1 MQKFK
6 YYSCILIFIFFGI
19 HKTIGQTKES
29 QNLNLS
35 IGYGITVP
43 YDETDINGSGFFA
56 HGEYIFNL
64 KKWIDLR
71 PYAGLILTYEDSNNE
86 IYKTT
91 SKALLIG
98 GKGRISAPIP
108 WVAPY
113 LELGIGASIGKFETI
128 TPLTDLSKNGVLMH
142 IPFSIGLE
150 LGPKHNFDLGFTYY
164 YQPAVEQFSGA
175 IAFGISIPMKK
186 A

>member
-6 YYSCILIFIFFGI
+6 SYSHILIFIILGI
-19 HKTIGQTKES
+19 NHINGQRKES

-35 IGYGITVP
+35 IGYGISFP
-43 YDETDINGSGFFA
+43 YDETDIQGSGFFA
-56 HGEYIFNL
+56 QGEYIFNL

-71 PYAGLILTYEDSNNE
+71 PYAGLILTNEDSDNE

-98 GKGRISAPIP
+98 GKGRITAPIP

-113 LELGIGASIGKFETI
+113 LELGIGASIGKFETF
-128 TPLTDLSKNGVLMH
+128 TPLTNLTQNGVLMH

-150 LGPKHNFDLGFTYY
+150 LGPKQNFDLGFTYY
-164 YQPAVEQFSGA
+164 YQPIVKQFSGA